1 MKPSKGLLRALS
13 GWRDIRKTSL
23 PLKKALLSVSVLGLP
38 DGTKPFHLFIEFWD
52 SKRGIA
58 SDSQALGPSSN
69 LPVEEIRP
77 SCQRQLYI
85 ITAMDLLVNHADK
98 LSLGQSLTITN
109 ARMTHYLSLLLN
121 PPKITFQAPAAISLA
136 TLSPASDLDRL
147 LHDYSDILAHIHG
160 IRPDL
165 QDTPLIDDEVHL

>member
-1 MKPSKGLLRALS
+1 MRSPKGLLRALS

-23 PLKKALLSVSVLGLP
+23 PLKKALISVSVLGLP

-77 SCQRQLYI
+77 SCQSPLPPVYTSLLPRSSWLRLLTNCHKAKDSCYQKGTQ
-85 ITAMDLLVNHADK
+85 TAPHPV
-98 LSLGQSLTITN
+98 TN
-109 ARMTHYLSLLLN
+109 TRMTHYQSLLLN
-121 PPKITFQAPAAISLA
+121 SSRKIF
-136 TLSPASDLDRL
+136 
-147 LHDYSDILAHIHG
+147 
-160 IRPDL
+160 
-165 QDTPLIDDEVHL
+165 

>member
-1 MKPSKGLLRALS
+1 M
-13 GWRDIRKTSL
+13 L
-23 PLKKALLSVSVLGLP
+23 PHPCL
-38 DGTKPFHLFIEFWD
+38 H
-52 SKRGIA
+52 
-58 SDSQALGPSSN
+58 
-69 LPVEEIRP
+69 
-77 SCQRQLYI
+77 I
-85 ITAMDLLVNHADK
+85 ITLIVLLVKDTDK

-160 IRPDL
+160 AKPDF
-165 QDTPLIDDEVHL
+165 QDSPLMDAEVTWFTSGNSFILGGQRYAGTAMVSNTEIIWVEPLT

>member
-1 MKPSKGLLRALS
+1 M
-13 GWRDIRKTSL
+13 L
-23 PLKKALLSVSVLGLP
+23 PHPCL
-38 DGTKPFHLFIEFWD
+38 H
-52 SKRGIA
+52 
-58 SDSQALGPSSN
+58 
-69 LPVEEIRP
+69 
-77 SCQRQLYI
+77 I
-85 ITAMDLLVNHADK
+85 ITLIVLLVKDTDK

-160 IRPDL
+160 AKPDF
-165 QDTPLIDDEVHL
+165 QDSPLMDAEVTRFTNGNNFIQDG